1 MRIDFKEFTYVKKL
15 LTLAPALVVF
25 ASLGAAQ
32 TQKIASIDMQQALIG
47 TKDGQKAV
55 NDLRAKFGPKDQ
67 ELQKR
72 GQELQAKQDQYRKTM
87 NTISEEAKATLERE
101 IDALTR
107 TLQRDSDDAKQ
118 DMDQDQQR
126 VLQELG
132 AKIMQV
138 VTKYATDNQY
148 AVVFDVSGQP
158 NNILFASSTTDITRD
173 VIALYDKS
181 APTTP
186 TAPPAVSKAAP
197 APGTP
202 HTPANAPA
210 ASAPRKPA
218 TAAPAAP
225 K

>member
-1 MRIDFKEFTYVKKL
+1 MKKL

-72 GQELQAKQDQYRKTM
+72 GQDLQAKQEQYRKTM

-101 IDALTR
+101 IDSMTR
-107 TLQRDSDDAKQ
+107 GLQRDSDDAKQ